1 MKTLKS
7 VLFGAVAAVS
17 LALTAGIAD
26 AAPTKIRV
34 SFVVP
39 VGNWMSL
46 IYEKKDLMKHYG
58 KSYEVEVTRF
68 KGTTPMI
75 TALAAGELDIADL
88 AYSSFAL
95 AVENAGMKDLK
106 VIADE
111 VQDGAPGY
119 ASGSYYVLKDGP
131 IKTVKDLKGKVI
143 ASVGAGTAVDIAI
156 RAALKKNGLEEKKDY
171 TMVEAGFPSMKA
183 MLLENKAQLVPS
195 VQPFS
200 SDPEFVSKTRVLFN
214 GSDALGGKSQFV
226 VFTAKEAWLKKNR
239 AAVVDWMEDAIRAI
253 HWYLDP
259 KNRDAA
265 LEICARISK
274 QPKENFGYV
283 FTKADNYRD
292 PNMMP
297 DLEALQR
304 AIDAQRSVG
313 YLKQKLDV
321 TKYADLSMVKEAG
334 ARVNGK

>member
-7 VLFGAVAAVS
+7 VLFGAVAAVL